1 MAEKPVNTLAKS
13 ERICGKKSIEA
24 LLAGG
29 SWGNAGA
36 LKYCWRIREAGAD
49 LGAETGSGA
58 DLARAAGAEAVT
70 FAGAEVVKGPR
81 MMVSVSKRLFKRA
94 VRRNL
99 LKRRIR
105 EAYRLQKGILGD
117 AGVDIM
123 FVYNSK
129 ETISFEAIFAA
140 VGQILAEV
148 CGKAQSG
155 TKTASSVS
163 EQTISGQSGTKTAG
177 FVPKNQGK

>member
-24 LLAGG
+24 LLARG

-36 LKYCWRIREAGAD
+36 LKYCWRLRELGDEVAAGNEATEAGA
-49 LGAETGSGA
+49 
-58 DLARAAGAEAVT
+58 ARDAVD
-70 FAGAEVVKGPR
+70 GPR
-81 MMVSVSKRLFKRA
+81 MMVSVSKRFFKRA

-105 EAYRLQKGILGD
+105 EAYRLQKSLLGN

-129 ETISFEAIFAA
+129 EILGFDAIFAS
-140 VGQILAEV
+140 VGQILTDVRLRSQA
-148 CGKAQSG
+148 G
-155 TKTASSVS
+155 TKKA
-163 EQTISGQSGTKTAG
+163 E
-177 FVPKNQGK
+177 

>member
-36 LKYCWRIREAGAD
+36 LKYCWRIREV
-49 LGAETGSGA
+49 GA

-148 CGKAQSG
+148 CGRAQAG

>member
-36 LKYCWRIREAGAD
+36 LKYCWRIREAGA
-49 LGAETGSGA
+49 
-58 DLARAAGAEAVT
+58 
-70 FAGAEVVKGPR
+70 EVVKGPR

-117 AGVDIM
+117 AEVDIM

-129 ETISFEAIFAA
+129 EIISFQAIFAA

-148 CGKAQSG
+148 CGRVQAG

>member
-29 SWGNAGA
+29 RWGNAGVI
-36 LKYCWRIREAGAD
+36 KYCWRRRE
-49 LGAETGSGA
+49 LG
-58 DLARAAGAEAVT
+58 DEALD
-70 FAGAEVVKGPR
+70 GPR
-81 MMVSVSKRLFKRA
+81 MMVSVSKRFFKRA

-105 EAYRLQKGILGD
+105 EAYRLQKSLLGA

-129 ETISFEAIFAA
+129 EILGFDAIFAS
-140 VGQILAEV
+140 VGQIL
-148 CGKAQSG
+148 
-155 TKTASSVS
+155 TAVS
-163 EQTISGQSGTKTAG
+163 
-177 FVPKNQGK
+177 KNSE